1 MLTPRQKPRPPSKH
15 EKSDED
21 NPLLLASP
29 ELISEQFRLLL
40 LLLLLLMSEAEAGY
54 LGAWKCEFEV

>member
-40 LLLLLLMSEAEAGY
+40 LLLMSEAEAEY